1 MSASL
6 QHATLAQPA
15 QLVNRVL
22 AQSRGQALPS
32 GLRGEMEESLA
43 PTFPSM
49 RARSMAPGDIRIGRA
64 DDAQEHAAD
73 DAAHAA
79 ARGPRTGGQDVDLS
93 AVRLHTGP
101 LATAS
106 ARALGTKAYT
116 AGNNIVFDSGAYAPH
131 TDAGRHVLAHEAA
144 HVLQNS
150 RAGDAATVRRYTVF
164 SESKQR
170 SDKSKGWKHPALTGL
185 RVSDDGMMAAEDKEW
200 GPGTAQR
207 AWTTPAKV
215 AESNKTLAG
224 AGSMARLRVQG
235 GGDAIAGQAPSSGT
249 QSSLL
254 EVEPVRKD
262 GSPIALAS
270 DCGSAARQVMGSN
283 VRDVA
288 VTKGTGKSNPSGDIG
303 AGVGGLIGGLSLG
316 GIGAGIGF
324 AAGQAGGKGNGLVGL
339 GIGAA
344 IGAVVG
350 AISGAF
356 AGSAID
362 KSLAAKPKPD
372 EDFLSSR
379 TYHGG
384 YPTTPQ
390 EWSEELF
397 KKEFGENLTR
407 QEALAKYDALPADK
421 KDEFDKKYGI
431 NKYAVPRVGQGVTI
445 GTESD
450 MPGYQDPSGH
460 SWNFHYAAAVL
471 SSGHDYITL
480 ESAAGWEADQ
490 WIFFM
495 YGPESKAQSFYE
507 EQRATDTHGNKNT
520 AMVVQSN

>member
-1 MSASL
+1 MSAACRQACTAEPTKLIGS
-6 QHATLAQPA
+6 
-15 QLVNRVL
+15 VL
-22 AQSRGQALPS
+22 ARSRGQALPA
-32 GLRGEMEESLA
+32 GLRGELESGLA
-43 PTFPSM
+43 PAFPSA
-49 RARSMAPGDIRIGRA
+49 RARAMEQGPYRLGRA
-64 DDAQEHAAD
+64 DDAQERHADRAAD
-73 DAAHAA
+73 TAS
-79 ARGPRTGGQDVDLS
+79 GGGSGHGVDLS

-101 LATAS
+101 LAAQS
-106 ARALGTKAYT
+106 ARALGTVAYT

-131 TDAGRHVLAHEAA
+131 TDAGRHVLAHETA

-150 RAGDAATVRRYTVF
+150 RTGDASTVRRYTVY

-170 SDKSKGWKHPALTGL
+170 SGNSKGWKHPAFTGL
-185 RVSDDGMMAAEDKEW
+185 RVSDDGMMASENKEW

-215 AESNKTLAG
+215 SESNKTLSDG
-224 AGSMARLRVQG
+224 GSVARLRARG
-235 GGDAIAGQAPSSGT
+235 GGDAVSGQAPASGS
-249 QSSLL
+249 QSTLQ

-262 GSPIALAS
+262 GSPIDLAS

-303 AGVGGLIGGLSLG
+303 AGVGALVGGLALG
-316 GIGAGIGF
+316 GIGAGVGF
-324 AAGQAGGKGNGLVGL
+324 AAGGKSNGLLGL

-350 AISGAF
+350 AVGGGF

-362 KSLAAKPKPD
+362 KSLAAKPKPN

-384 YPTTPQ
+384 DVTTPQ
-390 EWSEELF
+390 QWSEELF
-397 KKEFGENLTR
+397 KKEFGKDLTR
-407 QEALAKYDALPADK
+407 EQALAKYDALSAEDK
-421 KDEFDKKYGI
+421 DKFDKKYGI
-431 NKYAVPRVGQGVTI
+431 NKYAVPRVGQGITI
-445 GTESD
+445 GTETD

-460 SWNFHYAAAVL
+460 SWNFHYAATVL
-471 SSGHDYITL
+471 SSGADYITL

-495 YGPESKAQSFYE
+495 YGPETKAQSFYE
-507 EQRATDTHGNKNT
+507 EQRATGTHGTKNT
-520 AMVVQSN
+520 AMVVQPN